1 MLKYILLGF
10 IWYKPSTGYE
20 LKQALDNSTG
30 YFWHAYHSQI
40 YTTLRKLEEEGLIT
54 THLENGNDHLTR
66 RVCEITEEGKSAL
79 IQWQNDPL
87 TEISKIKEDLLVRI
101 FFSGVRAAPE
111 IEAELRLQRKLH
123 QQQLDLYNK
132 AMNCGFDDLQINSD
146 NGHIGIDPALVD
158 MLQDATLKFGIAY
171 EEMYIQWLESLIEKL
186 DQAATLET

>member
-54 THLENGNDHLTR
+54 TRLENGNDHLTR

-79 IQWQNDPL
+79 IQWQNDTL
-87 TEISKIKEDLLVRI
+87 TDISK
-101 FFSGVRAAPE
+101 
-111 IEAELRLQRKLH
+111 KLPPGKPKGE
-123 QQQLDLYNK
+123 Y
-132 AMNCGFDDLQINSD
+132 
-146 NGHIGIDPALVD
+146 VV
-158 MLQDATLKFGIAY
+158 MLHK
-171 EEMYIQWLESLIEKL
+171 
-186 DQAATLET
+186 